1 MRLFSTGRYQLNSGV
16 ISPWII
22 DCRALSEY
30 DWEALALI
38 AMEKFKLDFY
48 DSEGIPRG
56 GTALSKAMYKHKS
69 NRLGHAKILICD
81 DVYTTGASMREYKD
95 LYSDVIGL
103 VAFAR
108 VKPKEDWIHAIWTLG
123 G

>member
-1 MRLFSTGRYQLNSGV
+1 MRLFSTGKYQLNSGV

-38 AMEKFKLDFY
+38 AMEKFQLEFNNTI
-48 DSEGIPRG
+48 GIPRG
-56 GTALSKAMYKHKS
+56 GIALSKAMNPHVKHVK
-69 NRLGHAKILICD
+69 RMLICD
-81 DVYTTGASMREYKD
+81 DVYTTGASMRNYKD
-95 LYSDVIGL
+95 LYGDAVGL

-108 VKPKEDWIHAIWTLG
+108 KKPTEDWIHAIWTLG
-123 G
+123 E

>member
-38 AMEKFKLDFY
+38 AMEKFSLEFY
-48 DSEGIPRG
+48 GTIGIPKG
-56 GTALSKAMYKHKS
+56 GLGLSQAMYKHKS
-69 NRLGHAKILICD
+69 NRLGHAKVLICD
-81 DVYTTGASMREYKD
+81 DVYTTGNSMNEFRHNPNT
-95 LYSDVIGL
+95 IGL

-108 VKPKEDWIHAIWTLG
+108 VKPKEDWIHAIWTLND
-123 G
+123 